1 PATMDGA
8 GVLFDDKHPAHVAA
22 LMNAILSDP
31 DLQEDIVDGQ
41 LGAVGRLQGK
51 DFDGTLLGFV
61 DQILRAPRHGAPRV
75 AFDFWHQFDA
85 SEELEEIR
93 MYRPGA
99 FKALPSRPGR

>member
-1 PATMDGA
+1 M
-8 GVLFDDKHPAHVAA
+8 V
-22 LMNAILSDP
+22 
-31 DLQEDIVDGQ
+31 VD
-41 LGAVGRLQGK
+41 RLQAK

-61 DQILRAPRHGAPRV
+61 DQILQAPRQGAPHV

-99 FKALPSRPGR
+99 FKALPERPA